1 MDLRRRDGRPPFV
14 IGHRGAA
21 AVAPENTLA
30 ALEAAVAAGADLV
43 EFDVSPDL
51 TLAHS
56 LREAP
61 AEPLELDSALEFLRE
76 HGIGVHLDL
85 KEVGV
90 EREAV
95 EAVRRHGLAGRALLS
110 TAWPRTAR
118 RLAALA
124 PDLPRAIGYPRDRYG
139 VSRFHWPRGL
149 TATGAAALRA
159 AMPARV
165 PVLLRWARADVLA
178 LHHTLV
184 SRAAVRR
191 AHARGAP
198 VVVWTANDPATV
210 RRLAALEVDA
220 IVTDDPAMAV
230 ATLKTP

>member
-1 MDLRRRDGRPPFV
+1 RRDGRPPFV

-110 TAWPRTAR
+110 TAWPR
-118 RLAALA
+118 
-124 PDLPRAIGYPRDRYG
+124 
-139 VSRFHWPRGL
+139 
-149 TATGAAALRA
+149 
-159 AMPARV
+159 
-165 PVLLRWARADVLA
+165 
-178 LHHTLV
+178 
-184 SRAAVRR
+184 
-191 AHARGAP
+191 
-198 VVVWTANDPATV
+198 
-210 RRLAALEVDA
+210 
-220 IVTDDPAMAV
+220 
-230 ATLKTP
+230 

>member
-43 EFDVSPDL
+43 EFDVSPSL

-56 LREAP
+56 LREVP
-61 AEPLELDSALEFLRE
+61 EEPLELDGALEFLRV

-139 VSRFHWPRGL
+139 ISRFHWPTGL
-149 TATGAAALRA
+149 TAAGAAALRA